1 MYIVLILALVASGIF
16 LIQFILSMIGSDID
30 SGIDVDISDGS
41 GFDFSDII
49 SFKGIVHFLMGSCWT
64 LYALKFITVINIGIS
79 IIVGL
84 IFVSVLYRVYKFV
97 NNLKSE
103 PIRETSQD
111 LLGRTGVIYYRI
123 YNSSCYIIQ
132 IPVNG
137 VLTERAVVSKSG
149 KTDYLSG
156 DNVTIINVHFDV
168 LYID

>member
-30 SGIDVDISDGS
+30 SGIDVDISDRS

-64 LYALKFITVINIGIS
+64 LYALKFITAINIGIS

-97 NNLKSE
+97 NNLK
-103 PIRETSQD
+103 I
-111 LLGRTGVIYYRI
+111 
-123 YNSSCYIIQ
+123 
-132 IPVNG
+132 
-137 VLTERAVVSKSG
+137 
-149 KTDYLSG
+149 
-156 DNVTIINVHFDV
+156 
-168 LYID
+168 